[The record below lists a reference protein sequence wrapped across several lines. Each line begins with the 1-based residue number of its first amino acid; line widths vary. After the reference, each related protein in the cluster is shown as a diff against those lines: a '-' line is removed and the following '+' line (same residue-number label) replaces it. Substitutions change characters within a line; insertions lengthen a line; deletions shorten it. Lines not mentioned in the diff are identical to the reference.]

1 MGKKQIELFKKYKPL
16 MKQLV
21 IKDIKLKYRRSFLG
35 YIWSILNPLMIM
47 IIMVIVFRQMFR
59 FNIENYPVYLIIGST
74 LFSFMSDATSQAM
87 WSIIGNSALLK
98 KTYVP
103 KYIFPVVLIQIYIF
117 SIGLGLLLAQGCVFF
132 RDIQHIYA
140 AVLTAWNYL
149 TPIFYP
155 IEQLPEQVQHFWIN
169 HKVIFDYLFKS
180 SYMPV

>member
-74 LFSFMSDATSQAM
+74 MFSFMTDATTQA
-87 WSIIGNSALLK
+87 SIYRNIIMNLC
-98 KTYVP
+98 
-103 KYIFPVVLIQIYIF
+103 LIERCIRNI
-117 SIGLGLLLAQGCVFF
+117 
-132 RDIQHIYA
+132 H
-140 AVLTAWNYL
+140 
-149 TPIFYP
+149 
-155 IEQLPEQVQHFWIN
+155 
-169 HKVIFDYLFKS
+169 
-180 SYMPV
+180 

>member
-74 LFSFMSDATSQAM
+74 LFSFM
-87 WSIIGNSALLK
+87 
-98 KTYVP
+98 
-103 KYIFPVVLIQIYIF
+103 
-117 SIGLGLLLAQGCVFF
+117 
-132 RDIQHIYA
+132 
-140 AVLTAWNYL
+140 
-149 TPIFYP
+149 
-155 IEQLPEQVQHFWIN
+155 
-169 HKVIFDYLFKS
+169 
-180 SYMPV
+180 

>member
-103 KYIFPVVLIQIYIF
+103 KYIFATVYKGNIIKNLIMDCQSYTKYRPNETTGGIF
-117 SIGLGLLLAQGCVFF
+117 VSW
-132 RDIQHIYA
+132 RRK
-140 AVLTAWNYL
+140 
-149 TPIFYP
+149 
-155 IEQLPEQVQHFWIN
+155 EELPAGA
-169 HKVIFDYLFKS
+169 
-180 SYMPV
+180 

>member
-74 LFSFMSDATSQAM
+74 LFLS
-87 WSIIGNSALLK
+87 
-98 KTYVP
+98 
-103 KYIFPVVLIQIYIF
+103 LI
-117 SIGLGLLLAQGCVFF
+117 
-132 RDIQHIYA
+132 HI
-140 AVLTAWNYL
+140 
-149 TPIFYP
+149 
-155 IEQLPEQVQHFWIN
+155 
-169 HKVIFDYLFKS
+169 
-180 SYMPV
+180 